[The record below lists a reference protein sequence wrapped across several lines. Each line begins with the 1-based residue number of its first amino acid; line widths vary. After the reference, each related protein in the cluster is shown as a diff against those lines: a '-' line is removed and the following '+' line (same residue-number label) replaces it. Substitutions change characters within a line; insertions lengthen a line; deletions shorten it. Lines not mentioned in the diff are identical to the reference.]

1 MRAYNNWYLSIFDRI
16 NDILKNTPKISSCEF
31 KRVVNT
37 YDYKIIVVFD
47 DILSFNITFSDDN
60 LKICIHEN
68 TLSSMLYETEILDM
82 NTASLSDSDD
92 AIAMYA
98 NIILWTVVLYAKE
111 FNDRKI
117 S

>member
-1 MRAYNNWYLSIFDRI
+1 MRAYNNWYLSIFDKI
-16 NDILKNTPKISSCEF
+16 NNVLKNTPKISNCEF

-47 DILSFNITFSDDN
+47 DVLSFNVTLSDDN
-60 LKICIHEN
+60 LKICVHEN
-68 TLSSMLYETEILDM
+68 TLADMLYETEILDM
-82 NTASLSDSDD
+82 NAVSLSDSDEV
-92 AIAMYA
+92 ITMYA
-98 NIILWTVVLYAKE
+98 NIILCVIVLHAKE

>member
-1 MRAYNNWYLSIFDRI
+1 MRAYNNWYLSIFDKI
-16 NDILKNTPKISSCEF
+16 NNVLKNTPKISSCEF

-47 DILSFNITFSDDN
+47 DVLSFNVVFSDDN
-60 LKICIHEN
+60 LKIYVHEN
-68 TLSSMLYETEILDM
+68 TLADMLYETEILDM
-82 NTASLSDSDD
+82 NTISLNDSDET
-92 AIAMYA
+92 ITMYA
-98 NIILWTVVLYAKE
+98 NIILCVIMLHAKE